1 MGRAQSRK
9 AAQHLQP
16 ASAPGEDLALW
27 GGAGLARLNAQ
38 GQV

>member
-27 GGAGLARLNAQ
+27 GGGLARLNAQ